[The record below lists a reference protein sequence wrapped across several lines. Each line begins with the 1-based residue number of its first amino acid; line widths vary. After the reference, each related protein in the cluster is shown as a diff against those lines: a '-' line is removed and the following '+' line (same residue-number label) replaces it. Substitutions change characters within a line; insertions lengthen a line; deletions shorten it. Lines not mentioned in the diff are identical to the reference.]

1 MKKVFALAL
10 TVLMVMSMFAG
21 CGSSNTTKTTTEA
34 PAATA
39 AETTAA
45 ATTAA
50 ETAVAE
56 LKTVESGKLIMS
68 TNAAFP
74 PYEMT
79 TDSGEFEGIDI
90 ETAQAIADKLGLEL
104 QIDDMDFDAALLAV
118 QQGKA
123 DMVMAGVTV
132 TDERQNVMD
141 FTDSYA
147 TGIQSIIVKEDSD
160 IASVDDLAGK
170 KIGTQRGTTGY
181 LYCSDDFGD
190 ENVVA
195 YDNGLTAVQ
204 MLNNGQV
211 DCVVIDN
218 APAKE
223 FIAANPGLKL
233 LDTAYVEESYA
244 IGVGKGNTELKDAIN
259 TALEE
264 LKADGTLQAIVDKY
278 ITAE

>member
-1 MKKVFALAL
+1 MKKITRRSFLAAAGLTAAALAL
-10 TVLMVMSMFAG
+10 TACG
-21 CGSSNTTKTTTEA
+21 GSSSSTASSAASSAAASSEA
-34 PAATA
+34 ASTSAA
-39 AETTAA
+39 AELT
-45 ATTAA
+45 
-50 ETAVAE
+50 
-56 LKTVESGKLIMS
+56 TVEAGKLTMA

>member
-1 MKKVFALAL
+1 M
-10 TVLMVMSMFAG
+10 TS
-21 CGSSNTTKTTTEA
+21 KTTTIFMEEENMKKLIA
-34 PAATA
+34 LMLSILMVCSLAACASKQDSASAST
-39 AETTAA
+39 
-45 ATTAA
+45 
-50 ETAVAE
+50 ETASTEASGE
-56 LKTVESGKLIMS
+56 EKTLTMA
-68 TNAAFP
+68 TNVAFP
-74 PYEMT
+74 PYEFY
-79 TDSGEFEGIDI
+79 ENEQPAGIDVDI
-90 ETAQAIADKLGLEL
+90 ATAICEKLGYKLE
-104 QIDDMDFDAALLAV
+104 IMDIEFGAILGAV
-118 QQGKA
+118 SSGKA
-123 DMVMAGVTV
+123 DFTMAGLTV
-132 TDERQNVMD
+132 TEERKQSVD
-141 FTDSYA
+141 FSSSYA

-195 YDNGLTAVQ
+195 YDDGLTAVQ